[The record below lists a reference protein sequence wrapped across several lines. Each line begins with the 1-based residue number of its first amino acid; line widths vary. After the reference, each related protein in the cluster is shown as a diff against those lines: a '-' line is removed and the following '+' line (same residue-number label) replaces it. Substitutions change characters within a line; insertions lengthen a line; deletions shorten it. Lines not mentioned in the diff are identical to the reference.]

1 MYSNASTYDHILDLS
16 WDLIVISLL
25 ILSVFYIFGHMIMAT
40 GLPQYYFEQYT
51 VALTSVIIGYQVY
64 FYLLFYSGKQSVVS
78 MYGLPIMELDD
89 LSSGSSLKIII
100 VLLASSFFVFLVLLF
115 LTTFILAYYMKF
127 FREQTEL
134 RQNKE
139 LISPFLKAMGLIFIA
154 SILALYLNMIA

>member
-25 ILSVFYIFGHMIMAT
+25 ILSVFYIFGHMMMAT
-40 GLPQYYFEQYT
+40 GLPQYYFEQYA

-89 LSSGSSLKIII
+89 LSSGLSLKIII

-134 RQNKE
+134 RYNKE
-139 LISPFLKAMGLIFIA
+139 LIPPFLKTMAIIFIV
-154 SILALYLNMIA
+154 SILAIYFNIAV